1 MRRSQKYAIRE
12 KIPTLKL
19 DHTSL
24 EIMEKLNPN
33 ALTGLP
39 RNGFPGKKKDHLAAI
54 LLQRNPMSRIGSP
67 PPSIS
72 GASVVSRNPVLSEQI
87 TKSVYHS

>member
-1 MRRSQKYAIRE
+1 
-12 KIPTLKL
+12 
-19 DHTSL
+19 
-24 EIMEKLNPN
+24 MEKLNPN

-54 LLQRNPMSRIGSP
+54 LLQRNHMSRVGS

-72 GASVVSRNPVLSEQI
+72 GASVISRNPVLSE
-87 TKSVYHS
+87 